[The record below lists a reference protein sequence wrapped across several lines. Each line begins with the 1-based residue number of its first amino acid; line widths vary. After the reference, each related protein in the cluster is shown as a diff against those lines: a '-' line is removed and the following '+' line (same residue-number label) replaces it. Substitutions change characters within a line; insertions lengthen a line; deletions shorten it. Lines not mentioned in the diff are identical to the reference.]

1 MDKDQIRKEKRPMLV
16 KDIPENFELV
26 TESQEIGSIA
36 DNLGIDLDD
45 YGCLFVEVLEGEY
58 GQVYGCSGSVPYLM
72 DTAYLIKG

>member
-1 MDKDQIRKEKRPMLV
+1 MLV

-26 TESQEIGSIA
+26 TDSQEIGSIA

-58 GQVYGCSGSVPYLM
+58 GRFTDVQE
-72 DTAYLIKG
+72 AYPI

>member
-1 MDKDQIRKEKRPMLV
+1 MIVFRKMDKDQIKKEKRPMLV
-16 KDIPENFELV
+16 KDIPKNFELV
-26 TESQEIGSIA
+26 
-36 DNLGIDLDD
+36 

>member
-1 MDKDQIRKEKRPMLV
+1 MLV
-16 KDIPENFELV
+16 KDIPKNFELV
-26 TESQEIGSIA
+26 
-36 DNLGIDLDD
+36 